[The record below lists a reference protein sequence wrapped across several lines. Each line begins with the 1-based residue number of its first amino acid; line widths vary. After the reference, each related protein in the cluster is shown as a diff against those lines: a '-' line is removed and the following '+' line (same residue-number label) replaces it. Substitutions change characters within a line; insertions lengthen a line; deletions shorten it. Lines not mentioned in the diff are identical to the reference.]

1 MIKAGIPLSN
11 CGLAEP
17 GLRAPM
23 PFPTEY
29 PTRTELRSFSIS
41 KLHFRRAGRTG
52 KRAVTMTSSDPI
64 RQAHIYSEA
73 CFTLPRNENG
83 GYNRKSFYEYVLDS
97 ILESRRL
104 IGTIIQWTVSPKGR
118 NACAANPVR
127 LSVPPRKGCRH
138 V

>member
-1 MIKAGIPLSN
+1 
-11 CGLAEP
+11 
-17 GLRAPM
+17 M

-29 PTRTELRSFSIS
+29 PTRTELRSFPIS

-52 KRAVTMTSSDPI
+52 QRAVTITSSDPI

-73 CFTLPRNENG
+73 CFTLPWNENG
-83 GYNRKSFYEYVLDS
+83 GDSRKSFYDYVLHS

-104 IGTIIQWTVSPKGR
+104 KGTITQWTVIPKGR
-118 NACAANPVR
+118 KASAANPVR
-127 LSVPPRKGCRH
+127 AICTATRGCRH